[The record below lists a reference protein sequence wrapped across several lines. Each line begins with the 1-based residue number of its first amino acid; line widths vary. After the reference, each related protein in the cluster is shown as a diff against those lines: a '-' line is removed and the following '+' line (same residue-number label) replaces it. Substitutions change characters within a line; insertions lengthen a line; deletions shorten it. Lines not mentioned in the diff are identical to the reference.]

1 MRSGVGREQANL
13 YNGLRICLASG
24 SGVLLACSF
33 GRASRAGQA
42 PRKGITVVTGPR
54 LEKILVANRGEIA
67 VRIMRSAQELDL
79 KVVAIYEETDKESFH
94 IMRADEAVCIG
105 PGPRRDYLNID
116 KIIQA
121 AKDTGAQAI
130 HPGYGFLSENPEF
143 PEACTQAGIVFIGPP
158 PEVIQNMGSKVIAR
172 RIAGQAGI
180 PVIPASPILSRGD
193 KEEEEA
199 LAFAREYGYPVM
211 IKAVSGGGGRGI
223 RRVDND
229 RALVAGLKQSRAE
242 AMISFG
248 NDDVYLEKGVHRPQ
262 HVEVQILADKFG
274 TVVHLGTRNCSI
286 QRRHQKLLEIAPSG
300 LARPLT
306 ARICEAAVR
315 MARAANY
322 FSAGTVEFL
331 VAPDDTFY
339 FLEVNTRI
347 QVEHTVTEVV
357 TGIDMIREQLLI
369 AQGEPISFS
378 QEQVVERGY
387 AIQVRINA
395 EDPKNDFLASPGE
408 VQVYQSSMGHGVRL
422 DGTIYQGYVITP
434 FYDSL
439 MVKLTVSGFTWQ
451 EAVDRLHRTLKG
463 FLILGVKTTIPFFHQ
478 IVHDPDFIM
487 RRLDTSYLDEHPQL
501 LEYQEEEREVDK
513 IARLIAEINAQG
525 MNPFAFK

>member
-1 MRSGVGREQANL
+1 M
-13 YNGLRICLASG
+13 
-24 SGVLLACSF
+24 
-33 GRASRAGQA
+33 
-42 PRKGITVVTGPR
+42 VTSPT

-79 KVVAIYEETDKESFH
+79 KVVAIYEETDKDAFH
-94 IMRADEAVCIG
+94 IMRADEVVCIG
-105 PGPRRDYLNID
+105 PGPRQDYLNID

-121 AKDTGAQAI
+121 AQETGAQAI

-143 PEACTQAGIVFIGPP
+143 PEACAQADIVFIGPP
-158 PEVIQNMGSKVIAR
+158 PEVIRNMGSKVTARKIAE
-172 RIAGQAGI
+172 QAGI
-180 PVIPASPILSRGD
+180 PVIPASGTLSRDAPG
-193 KEEEEA
+193 EREA
-199 LAFAREYGYPVM
+199 LAFVDEQGYPLM

-223 RRVDND
+223 RQVSDEQ
-229 RALVAGLKQSRAE
+229 ALLAGLKQSRAE
-242 AMISFG
+242 AMICFG
-248 NDDVYLEKGVHRPQ
+248 NDDIYLEKGIPRPQ
-262 HVEVQILADKFG
+262 HVEVQILADAFG

-286 QRRHQKLLEIAPSG
+286 QRRHQKLIEMAPAGLEPS
-300 LARPLT
+300 LT

-315 MARAANY
+315 MAQAAQY

-331 VAPDDTFY
+331 VAPDNSFY

-357 TGIDMIREQLLI
+357 TGIDIIREQLLI

-395 EDPKNDFLASPGE
+395 EDPKNDFLASPGV
-408 VQVYQSSMGHGVRL
+408 VQVYQSSAGHGVRL
-422 DGTIYQGYVITP
+422 DGAIYQGYEIP
-434 FYDSL
+434 PYYDSL

-451 EAVDRLHRTLKG
+451 EAVDRLQRALKG

-487 RRLDTSYLDEHPQL
+487 RRLDTSYLSEHPHL
-501 LEYQEEEREVDK
+501 LEYQEEDRGVDK
-513 IARLIAEINAQG
+513 IARLIAEINAHG
-525 MNPFAFK
+525 INPFAYR